1 MIGLVDYIPKP
12 VRKSVSVLKDK
23 FISLFKTNTPEQ
35 NVYGRGQKLSK
46 PRKQNIKR
54 PFISE
59 ENKEQIKERII
70 RDIWKLFE
78 TKGEKKER
86 KKPEYNERL
95 IKDKV
100 ISIIRTLFEQ
110 QKEYYY
116 KPKRVSSFWNNN
128 YIEYESK
135 LWW

>member
-1 MIGLVDYIPKP
+1 MVDYIPKP

-100 ISIIRTLFEQ
+100 ISIIITLFEQ
-110 QKEYYY
+110 QEYYY

-135 LWW
+135 LWK

>member
-1 MIGLVDYIPKP
+1 MVDYIPKP

>member
-86 KKPEYNERL
+86 KNPEYNERL

>member
-1 MIGLVDYIPKP
+1 MVDYIPKP

-86 KKPEYNERL
+86 KKTEYNERL

-116 KPKRVSSFWNNN
+116 KPKRVSSF
-128 YIEYESK
+128 
-135 LWW
+135 

>member
-23 FISLFKTNTPEQ
+23 FISLFKTIHLNKI
-35 NVYGRGQKLSK
+35 YGRGQKLSK
-46 PRKQNIKR
+46 PRKKNIKR

-78 TKGEKKER
+78 TKGEKEER
-86 KKPEYNERL
+86 KKPEHNERL
-95 IKDKV
+95 IKDEV

>member
-116 KPKRVSSFWNNN
+116 KPKRVSSF
-128 YIEYESK
+128 
-135 LWW
+135 

>member
-70 RDIWKLFE
+70 IDIWKLFE

-86 KKPEYNERL
+86 KKTEYNERL

-110 QKEYYY
+110 QKEYY
-116 KPKRVSSFWNNN
+116 KPKRVSSF
-128 YIEYESK
+128 
-135 LWW
+135 

>member
-110 QKEYYY
+110 QKEYY
-116 KPKRVSSFWNNN
+116 KPKRVSSF
-128 YIEYESK
+128 
-135 LWW
+135 

>member
-1 MIGLVDYIPKP
+1 MVDYIPKP

-23 FISLFKTNTPEQ
+23 FISLFKTIHLNKI
-35 NVYGRGQKLSK
+35 YGRGQKLSK
-46 PRKQNIKR
+46 PRKKNIKR

-86 KKPEYNERL
+86 KTEYNERL

-100 ISIIRTLFEQ
+100 ISFIRTLFEQ

-116 KPKRVSSFWNNN
+116 KPKRVSSF
-128 YIEYESK
+128 
-135 LWW
+135 

>member
-86 KKPEYNERL
+86 KNLEYNERL